1 MSVLVRLDGDGD
13 AVKKA
18 QAVLSGVEGGIE
30 KAVMRSMNR
39 ALSSGKTALVKGVKS
54 TYEVNDE
61 PVRDAVKVRRASVTR
76 LAGSIDVKG
85 KALSARHFAHDPAG
99 KDTTGSSR
107 KTVRIAIKKGKTS
120 ALKTGFI
127 WDGGW
132 GTEKHAIYLRS
143 GGKVRATKGRHAGK
157 KYMVDKLKKMTGPSV
172 PQMAGNEEVS
182 EAVEKRVQEIFER
195 RLTHETN
202 RILKGK

>member
-157 KYMVDKLKKMTGPSV
+157 KYIVDKLKKMTGPSV

>member
-157 KYMVDKLKKMTGPSV
+157 KYSFRAD
-172 PQMAGNEEVS
+172 AGLS
-182 EAVEKRVQEIFER
+182 
-195 RLTHETN
+195 
-202 RILKGK
+202 

>member
-127 WDGGW
+127 WD
-132 GTEKHAIYLRS
+132 
-143 GGKVRATKGRHAGK
+143 
-157 KYMVDKLKKMTGPSV
+157 
-172 PQMAGNEEVS
+172 
-182 EAVEKRVQEIFER
+182 
-195 RLTHETN
+195 
-202 RILKGK
+202 

>member
-157 KYMVDKLKKMTGPSV
+157 KYMVDKLKTMTGPSV

>member
-61 PVRDAVKVRRASVTR
+61 PVRDAVKVRRASVTH

-157 KYMVDKLKKMTGPSV
+157 KYMVDKLKKMTGSSV

>member
-13 AVKKA
+13 VVKKA

-157 KYMVDKLKKMTGPSV
+157 KYMVEKLKKMTGPSV
-172 PQMAGNEEVS
+172 PQMAGNEDVS
-182 EAVEKRVQEIFER
+182 DTVEKRVQEIFER

>member
-13 AVKKA
+13 VVKKA

-85 KALSARHFAHDPAG
+85 KALSARHFTHDPAG

-157 KYMVDKLKKMTGPSV
+157 KYMVEKLKKMTGPSV
-172 PQMAGNEEVS
+172 PQMAGNEDVS
-182 EAVEKRVQEIFER
+182 ETVEKRVQEIFER

>member
-13 AVKKA
+13 VVKKA

-157 KYMVDKLKKMTGPSV
+157 KYMVEKLKKMTGPSV

>member
-13 AVKKA
+13 AVKKV

>member
-13 AVKKA
+13 VVKKA

-120 ALKTGFI
+120 ALKTVFI

-157 KYMVDKLKKMTGPSV
+157 KYMVEKLKKMTGPSV
-172 PQMAGNEEVS
+172 PQMAGNEDVS
-182 EAVEKRVQEIFER
+182 ETVEKRVQEIFER

>member
-157 KYMVDKLKKMTGPSV
+157 KYMVEKLKKMTGPSV

>member
-13 AVKKA
+13 VVKKA

-85 KALSARHFAHDPAG
+85 KTLSARHFAHDPAG
-99 KDTTGSSR
+99 KDTTGSGR

-127 WDGGW
+127 WNGGW

-157 KYMVDKLKKMTGPSV
+157 KYMVEKLKKMTGPSV

>member
-13 AVKKA
+13 VVKKA

-157 KYMVDKLKKMTGPSV
+157 KYMVEKLKKMTGPSV
-172 PQMAGNEEVS
+172 PQMAGNEDVS
-182 EAVEKRVQEIFER
+182 ETVEKRVQEIFER

>member
-61 PVRDAVKVRRASVTR
+61 PVRDAVKVRRASVTH

>member
-61 PVRDAVKVRRASVTR
+61 PVRDAVKVRRAFVTR